1 MSQND
6 NVEILSAEEVEA
18 SKQRVEEEFYVDE
31 DAKKI
36 REFVEQIKKAD
47 NMGINSFGA
56 AELSQYDKSKNNE
69 IVRSGK
75 NDPQELINIMT
86 NIRDTC
92 SKDLRIKE
100 PNFIEKIFGY
110 GHKQIEKFVGNFSSI
125 SEHLDILAQTAEEK
139 LVDLDI
145 ARDGM
150 IEFIKDQKEK
160 YNLTELLIEAF
171 EIALAETREESLK
184 NPNNKRTLDAILN
197 STDLGYRAELM
208 DIRLNKLR
216 INLESSKQAA
226 VMGGQLLFGIEKS
239 KLVLSNFDEMIS
251 KWTDGIYLNLISHKI
266 NHTLEIAD
274 SMSKGTS
281 EVWVQVTNSIVEN
294 NKKARILGTT
304 GTINI
309 EALKKAADTLAKD
322 MNENIKGL
330 DESSK
335 IREQTRYALEQMAS
349 DHRDRSKKLEAMQ
362 LGITNKMVGNVR
374 DRKRIN

>member
-184 NPNNKRTLDAILN
+184 NPSNKRTLDAILN